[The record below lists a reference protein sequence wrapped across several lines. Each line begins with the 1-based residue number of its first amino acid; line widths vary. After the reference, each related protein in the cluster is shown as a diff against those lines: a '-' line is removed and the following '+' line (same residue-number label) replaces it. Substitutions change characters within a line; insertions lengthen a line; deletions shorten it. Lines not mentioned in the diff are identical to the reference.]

1 MTTPS
6 PGRPDQ
12 QPPIR
17 TQSDLEAL
25 WRRLMGRL
33 GFSRTTLWLVLL
45 DADGRP
51 TPVVIP
57 IDDIP
62 SRPTDAVEHL
72 SDLLAHLV
80 QPGGSVVFLL
90 SRPGPDGPLTPSER
104 AWTRALEI
112 VGRNVGSTVWPV
124 HRANNA
130 ALRACT
136 PDELAA

>member
-1 MTTPS
+1 MTTLS

-25 WRRLMGRL
+25 WRRLMGDL

-62 SRPTDAVEHL
+62 PRPVDAVEHL
-72 SDLLAHLV
+72 TGLLAHLV

-90 SRPGPDGPLTPSER
+90 SRPGPDGPPTSSER
-104 AWTRALEI
+104 AWIRALEI
-112 VGRNVGSTVWPV
+112 IGGNVGSTVWPV
-124 HRANNA
+124 HRANDQ
-130 ALRACT
+130 ALRVCT
-136 PDELAA
+136 PDDVAA